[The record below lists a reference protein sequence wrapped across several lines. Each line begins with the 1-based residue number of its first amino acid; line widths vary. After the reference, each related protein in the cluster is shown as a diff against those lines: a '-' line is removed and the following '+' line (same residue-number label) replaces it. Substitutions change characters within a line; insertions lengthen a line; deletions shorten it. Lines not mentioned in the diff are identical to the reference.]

1 MKSRKDNNDIENEAR
16 HSKHDQ
22 SPLTRF
28 APRQRPMRKEVP
40 RAARFCFDKRDAVP
54 GNFGTDPKED

>member
-22 SPLTRF
+22 SLVTRF
-28 APRQRPMRKEVP
+28 APRQHPMRNEVP
-40 RAARFCFDKRDAVP
+40 TAARFCFDKRDAAP
-54 GNFGTDPKED
+54 GDFATAPKED